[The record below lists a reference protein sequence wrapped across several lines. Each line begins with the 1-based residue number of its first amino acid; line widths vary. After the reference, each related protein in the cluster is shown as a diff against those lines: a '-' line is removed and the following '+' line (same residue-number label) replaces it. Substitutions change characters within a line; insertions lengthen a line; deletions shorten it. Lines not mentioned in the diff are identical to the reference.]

1 VLYPGVFPHLATV
14 TANRDDLAA
23 ILMTGIPSGII
34 EGFQN
39 FTGPTPADMLR
50 LNMAVPPTKSPKLLG
65 LVGGDAAGFPNGRR
79 VSDDVVTIELR
90 AIAGATYPLVNKD
103 FTPDG
108 AAGLIYDIEN
118 PNQTDTPP
126 VSYLSKFPYLNHP
139 DSGFDFPT

>member
-1 VLYPGVFPHLATV
+1 
-14 TANRDDLAA
+14 
-23 ILMTGIPSGII
+23 
-34 EGFQN
+34 
-39 FTGPTPADMLR
+39 
-50 LNMAVPPTKSPKLLG
+50 MAVPPTKSPKLLG